1 MGMTTTRDLPEL
13 TDRQYDIADAID
25 LYLQPRAGQDF
36 SASQL
41 ARVAKCATHE
51 VYPVL
56 DHLVAA
62 REVARVGRGGAW
74 ARYTY
79 KFDAQGRRIA

>member
-1 MGMTTTRDLPEL
+1 MTTTQEL

-25 LYLQPRAGQDF
+25 LYLEKRRAADF
-36 SASQL
+36 TASHL
-41 ARVAKCATHE
+41 ARVAKCATWE

-56 DHLVAA
+56 NHLVAE

-74 ARYTY
+74 ARYAY